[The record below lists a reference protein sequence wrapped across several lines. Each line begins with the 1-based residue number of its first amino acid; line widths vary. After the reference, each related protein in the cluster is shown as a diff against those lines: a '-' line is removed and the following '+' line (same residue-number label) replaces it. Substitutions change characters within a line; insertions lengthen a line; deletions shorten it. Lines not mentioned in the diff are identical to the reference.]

1 MNTPDT
7 NKSTSSDAP
16 GQTKEVEIFVNSR
29 SKTVTGKE
37 ISYADVVKLAFADAF
52 QNPNTLYTVTYR
64 YAEGHKA
71 GGSMVEGD
79 TVNLKK
85 EMQFNVQFSTRS

>member
-1 MNTPDT
+1 MSTPDIH
-7 NKSTSSDAP
+7 NATSSDGP
-16 GQTKEVEIFVNSR
+16 GHTKEVQVFVNSR
-29 SKTVTGKE
+29 PKTVSEKE
-37 ISYADVVKLAFADAF
+37 ISYAEIVKLAFADAF

-64 YAEGHKA
+64 YADGDKR

-79 TVNLKK
+79 TIKVKK

>member
-1 MNTPDT
+1 MSTPDIH
-7 NKSTSSDAP
+7 NPTSSDAP
-16 GQTKEVEIFVNSR
+16 GHTKEVEIFVNSR
-29 SKTVTGKE
+29 SKTVTEKE

-64 YAEGHKA
+64 YAEGDKR

-79 TVNLKK
+79 SVKVKK

>member
-1 MNTPDT
+1 MNPIV
-7 NKSTSSDAP
+7 P
-16 GQTKEVEIFVNSR
+16 SR
-29 SKTVTGKE
+29 RDFLKGAAAAAAAGVVPMS
-37 ISYADVVKLAFADAF
+37 VVKLAFADAF

-64 YAEGHKA
+64 YAEGNKN

-79 TVNLKK
+79 TVKLKK

>member
-1 MNTPDT
+1 MNDT
-7 NKSTSSDAP
+7 NDHSDP
-16 GQTKEVEIFVNSR
+16 TDPSGHTKEAEVFVNSR
-29 SKTVTGKE
+29 SKTVTEKE

-64 YAEGHKA
+64 YADGAKH

-79 TVNLKK
+79 TVKVRK

>member
-1 MNTPDT
+1 MDT
-7 NKSTSSDAP
+7 NDINNSSSSDAP
-16 GQTKEVEIFVNSR
+16 GQTKALEIFVNSR

-37 ISYADVVKLAFADAF
+37 ISYTDVVKLAFADAF
-52 QNPNTLYTVTYR
+52 QNPNTIYTVTYR
-64 YAEGHKA
+64 YADGNKA

-79 TVNLKK
+79 TVKLKK